1 MNTYRCP
8 NCKKV
13 FSQEEMDAV
22 FCPHC
27 PTTLCECVM
36 RKEREDVRSFSPRAA
51 EWIRTLFCCGV
62 LTWIFARLLLPF
74 WLRGTEPDAAGL
86 LLLGPVWCGVSAPL
100 FRLLARG
107 EYSVRTGILGAG
119 MWLFT
124 FLVWRLPDC
133 CNGRRCSGL
142 FRGDISRSVSERKRT
157 GSAICF
163 RRGKSSNHCAE
174 YRKNGFIRLIIPVS
188 GIYYKIFG

>member
-1 MNTYRCP
+1 MSTYRCP
-8 NCKKV
+8 NCKRV

-22 FCPHC
+22 FCPYC

-36 RKEREDVRSFSPRAA
+36 KKDREDGRSFFSPRAE

-62 LTWIFARLLLPF
+62 LTWIFVRLLLPF
-74 WLRGTEPDAAGL
+74 WMSVPEPDAVGL

-124 FLVWRLPDC
+124 FLFVLVVTLASYSDRVTAA
-133 CNGRRCSGL
+133 GL
-142 FRGDISRSVSERKRT
+142 FQWKTVFAFVPGGYIAYRLGAEEGWIRSLFSARKE
-157 GSAICF
+157 F
-163 RRGKSSNHCAE
+163 KSL
-174 YRKNGFIRLIIPVS
+174 R
-188 GIYYKIFG
+188 

>member
-124 FLVWRLPDC
+124 FLFVLIVTLAAYSDRVAVAGLLQWKTVFGFVPGGYIAFRLGAEENWIRDLL
-133 CNGRRCSGL
+133 SA
-142 FRGDISRSVSERKRT
+142 RKE
-157 GSAICF
+157 F
-163 RRGKSSNHCAE
+163 KSL
-174 YRKNGFIRLIIPVS
+174 R
-188 GIYYKIFG
+188 